1 MPNHVAPRHSSPVRN
16 MARATSSSL
25 IARRSAARAAA
36 LSPVVQA
43 AHRSSRWRAATLAC
57 ATRSAAPAKVGRRFL
72 SIIKPSPTFPCSS
85 ATAFHEHAAWES
97 RLSAACRWNVGRRS
111 MFADRQRPHAPHA
124 RPIHLFGSA
133 KTPWS
138 CISLAPRYAC
148 LWEKSVAT
156 AEGYAARRSGGD
168 RPSTNFRKASS
179 SSSIQ
184 Q

>member
-1 MPNHVAPRHSSPVRN
+1 
-16 MARATSSSL
+16 
-25 IARRSAARAAA
+25 
-36 LSPVVQA
+36 
-43 AHRSSRWRAATLAC
+43 
-57 ATRSAAPAKVGRRFL
+57 VGRRFL

-85 ATAFHEHAAWES
+85 ATAFHEHAARES
-97 RLSAACRWNVGRRS
+97 RLSAAGRWNVGRRS

-184 Q
+184 R